1 MDKKVLPEKIRAARH
16 EKGLTQSELAKRL
29 GVKVSAIHAWE
40 HGRRTPQ
47 RANLYALER
56 ELGVI
61 LRNWDESD
69 KRIAIGKALFQI
81 YDIIDFLRACLPGDS
96 PIELHLKE
104 AARMLEDSLFHK
116 GVQNDAAS

>member
-1 MDKKVLPEKIRAARH
+1 MDKKVLPEKIRIARH
-16 EKGLTQSELAKRL
+16 NKGLTQVQLAKRL

-61 LRNWDESD
+61 LRDWDEHN
-69 KRIAIGKALFQI
+69 KRIAIGQALFRV
-81 YDIIDFLRACLPGDS
+81 YDLIDFLRACLPMHS
-96 PIELHLKE
+96 PAEKHLRE
-104 AARMLEDSLFHK
+104 AARLLEVELFHK
-116 GVQNDAAS
+116 EIKDDAAA

>member
-1 MDKKVLPEKIRAARH
+1 MDKKVLPEKIRIARH
-16 EKGLTQSELAKRL
+16 NKGLTQVQLAKRL

-61 LRNWDESD
+61 LRDWDEHD

-81 YDIIDFLRACLPGDS
+81 YDIMDFLRACLPDNS
-96 PIELHLKE
+96 PIEQHLRE
-104 AARMLEDSLFHK
+104 AARLLEDALFHK
-116 GVQNDAAS
+116 EAQNDEAT